1 MSLKKSLH
9 VLTRLGIVLLIIGL
23 NTDHAFSQGAQSSR
37 PNKLQFEYDPTMGNI
52 FYIDILGMEASLQLF
67 APGTVINPN
76 EYSLGTNDLLGVV
89 ISGTITLNYRALGVN
104 AEGEVIIPS
113 VGTIKV
119 GGLTLTQARSVIE
132 KAVQEKYRNVQVAVS
147 IDKPRPLAIYI
158 SGDVPYP
165 GRISVPY
172 GTRLDVPLLRSIFEY
187 RGPEQEVSTGTSLTK
202 ILYPSFSEFPGMT
215 ERADDYGNAVIAKPV
230 TSVGKLLR
238 DRKYQLRSV
247 QIRRADGSVIDAD
260 MFNYFYG
267 GSTES
272 NPVLLNGDQIVV
284 SRTKESD
291 PEISISGA
299 VNSSINLPHRPDDT
313 IKTLLEIA
321 GGFSSNA
328 DTSYIVV
335 MRPGIGSIDRIEVK
349 YGSDEFHSMKIYPFD
364 RIIVPSL
371 PIDERLFSAT
381 VVGQVGNIGI
391 YPIREGQTTAYDLIQ
406 MAGGTSADALAK
418 GAFIKRNKETVQ
430 DHPSLDNAMFR
441 DVMRGSD
448 QMIQGLSWLELE
460 QRARKNRI
468 FLDLND
474 QSQLKRITLMDGDSL
489 VVPRDLKSIY
499 VYGQVAKPGF
509 LNYQPGMD
517 YEAYIAQSGGMAL
530 SSNPKKV
537 YVIKAGTL
545 AWMEASEAII
555 ESGDMIYVDRV
566 MLDDNIQRRAF
577 IRQSQS
583 LYTSIVLSLV
593 TTTLTVISFFR
604 N

>member
-1 MSLKKSLH
+1 MSLKKKFSL
-9 VLTRLGIVLLIIGL
+9 LTKLGIILLIFGSSV
-23 NTDHAFSQGAQSSR
+23 DYSFSQGAQSSR

-52 FYIDILGMEASLQLF
+52 FYIDILGMESSLQLF

-76 EYSLGTNDLLGVV
+76 EYILGTNDLLGVV

-119 GGLTLTQARSVIE
+119 GGLSLNDARSVIE
-132 KAVQEKYRNVQVAVS
+132 DAVQRKYRNVQVAVS

-158 SGDVPYP
+158 SGDIPYP
-165 GRISVPY
+165 GRVSVPY

-202 ILYPSFSEFPGMT
+202 ILYPSFSEFPGMN
-215 ERADDYGNAVIAKPV
+215 ERAEDYGNGVIAKPV

-238 DRKYQLRSV
+238 DRNYQLRSV
-247 QIRRADGSVIDAD
+247 EIRRADGSVVNAD
-260 MFNYFYG
+260 MFHYFYG
-267 GSTES
+267 GDTES
-272 NPVLLNGDQIVV
+272 NPVLLNGDHIVITK
-284 SRTKESD
+284 TKEADS
-291 PEISISGA
+291 EVSISGA
-299 VNSSINLPHRPDDT
+299 VNFSLSLPHRHDDT
-313 IKTLLEIA
+313 IEKLLTIA

-328 DTSYIVV
+328 DTNYVIL
-335 MRPGIGSIDRIEVK
+335 MRPGIASIERIEVK
-349 YGSDEFHSMKIYPFD
+349 KDSDEFRSMKVYPFD
-364 RIIVPSL
+364 RIIVPSR
-371 PIDERLFSAT
+371 PIDDRLYSAT
-381 VVGQVGNIGI
+381 VVGQVGNVGI
-391 YPIREGQTTAYDLIQ
+391 YPIREGTTTAYDLIQ
-406 MAGGTSADALAK
+406 MAGGTIPDALSK
-418 GAFIKRNKETVQ
+418 GAYIKRNKESVQ
-430 DHPSLDNAMFR
+430 DHPSLDNTMFR
-441 DVMRGSD
+441 DLMRGSD

-474 QSQLKRITLMDGDSL
+474 QNQLKRITLMDGDSL

-509 LNYQPGMD
+509 LNYQSGLSYD
-517 YEAYIAQSGGMAL
+517 EYIAQSGGLAL

-537 YVIKAGTL
+537 YVIKAGSL
-545 AWMEASEAII
+545 AWIEASEAII

>member
-1 MSLKKSLH
+1 MSLKKN
-9 VLTRLGIVLLIIGL
+9 LTSPIWLGILFLIL
-23 NTDHAFSQGAQSSR
+23 CFSSKLSYSQGAQSSK

-52 FYIDILGMEASLQLF
+52 FYVDILGMEASLQLF
-67 APGTVINPN
+67 APGTKINAD
-76 EYSLGTNDLLGVV
+76 EYILGTNDLIGVV

-119 GGLTLTQARSVIE
+119 GGLSLTEARQVID
-132 KAVQEKYRNVQVAVS
+132 KAVRDSYRNVQVSVS

-158 SGDVPYP
+158 SGDIPYP

-172 GTRLDVPLLRSIFEY
+172 GTRLDVPLLRAIFEY

-215 ERADDYGNAVIAKPV
+215 ERAEDYGNAVIAKPI
-230 TSVGKLLR
+230 TSVGKMLR

-247 QIRRADGSVIDAD
+247 SIRREDGSVIDAD
-260 MFNYFYG
+260 MFSYFYG
-267 GSTES
+267 GSTDS
-272 NPVLLNGDQIVV
+272 NPVLLNGDHIVV
-284 SRTKESD
+284 SRSKDAD
-291 PEISISGA
+291 PEVSISGA
-299 VNSSINLPHRPDDT
+299 VNFSISLPHRSDDK
-313 IKTLLEIA
+313 IKTLLNIA
-321 GGFSSNA
+321 GGFSSTA
-328 DTSYIVV
+328 DTTHLIVL
-335 MRPGIGSIDRIEVK
+335 RPGINSLERIEVK
-349 YGSDEFHSMKIYPFD
+349 YDSEQYHSMKIYPFD
-364 RIIVPSL
+364 RIIVPSI
-371 PIDERLFSAT
+371 PIDERVFSAT
-381 VVGQVGNIGI
+381 IVGQVDNVGI
-391 YPIREGQTTAYDLIQ
+391 YPIREGITTAYDLIQ
-406 MAGGTSADALAK
+406 MAGGTSGDVLAK
-418 GAFIKRNKETVQ
+418 GAYIKRTKDLVQ
-430 DHPSLDNAMFR
+430 DHPGLTNTMFR
-441 DVMRGSD
+441 DLMRGSD

-474 QSQLKRITLMDGDSL
+474 TDQLKRVKLMDGDSL

-499 VYGQVAKPGF
+499 VYGQVGKPGF
-509 LNYQPGMD
+509 LSYQPGLIYED
-517 YEAYIAQSGGMAL
+517 YINQSGGMAL
-530 SSNPKKV
+530 SSNPKKI

-545 AWMEASEAII
+545 AWMDASEAII

-566 MLDDNIQRRAF
+566 LLDDNIQRRAF

>member
-1 MSLKKSLH
+1 MSLKKKFSL
-9 VLTRLGIVLLIIGL
+9 LNKLGIILIIFGSSV
-23 NTDHAFSQGAQSSR
+23 DYSFSQGAQSSR

-52 FYIDILGMEASLQLF
+52 FYIDILGMESSLQLF

-76 EYSLGTNDLLGVV
+76 EYILGTNDLLGVV

-119 GGLTLTQARSVIE
+119 GGLSLNDARSVIE
-132 KAVQEKYRNVQVAVS
+132 DAVQRKYRNVQVAVS

-158 SGDVPYP
+158 SGDIPYP
-165 GRISVPY
+165 GRVSVPY

-202 ILYPSFSEFPGMT
+202 ILYPSFSEFPGMN
-215 ERADDYGNAVIAKPV
+215 ERAEDYGNAVIAKPV

-238 DRKYQLRSV
+238 DRNYQLRSV
-247 QIRRADGSVIDAD
+247 EIRRTDGSVVNAD
-260 MFNYFYG
+260 MFHYFYG
-267 GSTES
+267 GDTES
-272 NPVLLNGDQIVV
+272 NPVLLNGDHIVITK
-284 SRTKESD
+284 TKEADS
-291 PEISISGA
+291 EVSISGA
-299 VNSSINLPHRPDDT
+299 VNFSLSLPHRHDDA
-313 IKTLLEIA
+313 IEKLLSIA

-328 DTSYIVV
+328 DTNYVIL
-335 MRPGIGSIDRIEVK
+335 MRPGITSIERIEVK
-349 YGSDEFHSMKIYPFD
+349 KDSDKFRTMKVYPFD
-364 RIIVPSL
+364 RIIVPSR
-371 PIDERLFSAT
+371 PIDDRLFSAT
-381 VVGQVGNIGI
+381 VVGQVGNLGI
-391 YPIREGQTTAYDLIQ
+391 YPIREGTTTAYDLIQ
-406 MAGGTSADALAK
+406 MAGGTIPDALSK
-418 GAFIKRNKETVQ
+418 GAYIKRNKESVQ
-430 DHPSLDNAMFR
+430 DHPSLDNTMFR

-474 QSQLKRITLMDGDSL
+474 QNQLKRITLMDGDSL

-509 LNYQPGMD
+509 LNYQSGLS
-517 YEAYIAQSGGMAL
+517 YVEYIAQSGGLAL

-537 YVIKAGTL
+537 YVIKAGSL
-545 AWMEASEAII
+545 AWIEASEAII